1 MINILKNI
9 SKFMSSYT
17 SLVVILAAVIAGF
30 WPSTFAW
37 VQQGQ
42 RPNVILGIIML
53 TMGCTLSTED
63 FKILL
68 KRPLD
73 IFLGTLAQFTVM
85 PFVAFG
91 LSKLFGLNP
100 YLSAGII
107 LVGCCPGGVSSNI
120 MSFLC
125 RGDVAFSVGM
135 TTVSTL
141 LAPIVTPLMVLWLA
155 GQQIEVDAIGM
166 FKNICI
172 VTLLPVATGVIFNYL
187 GSKSVEHNRQSS
199 SDKQKSNWFEDTK
212 AILPGVSVLCLAFI
226 VGGVIYTVHPR
237 LEENGL
243 SLIALTMAVVTC
255 HNGLGYLLGYMIGK
269 LAGFTTAKKRTI
281 SIEVGMQN
289 AGMATVLANGFF
301 ATPAAIAANPLAAL
315 TVVPCAISCAYHSI
329 SGTLLAG
336 WFRSRDGKK

>member
-1 MINILKNI
+1 MG
-9 SKFMSSYT
+9 SYT
-17 SLVVILAAVIAGF
+17 SLVVILAAVIAGLC
-30 WPSTFAW
+30 PSTFAW

-42 RPNVILGIIML
+42 RPNIILGIIML

-68 KRPLD
+68 KRPTD
-73 IFLGTLAQFTVM
+73 ILLGTIAQFTVM
-85 PFVAFG
+85 PFVAYG
-91 LSKLFGLNP
+91 LSLLFNLNP
-100 YLSAGII
+100 FLSAGII

-141 LAPIVTPLMVLWLA
+141 LAPVVTPLMVLWLA
-155 GQQIEVDAIGM
+155 GQQIEVDAWGM
-166 FKNICI
+166 FQNICI
-172 VTLLPVATGVIFNYL
+172 VTLLPVAIGVVFNYF
-187 GSKSVEHNRQSS
+187 GSRSAKNSGNAKSH
-199 SDKQKSNWFEDTK
+199 WFEDTK
-212 AILPGVSVLCLAFI
+212 AILPGVSVIALACI

-243 SLIALTMAVVTC
+243 SLIFLTLGVVTC
-255 HNGLGYLLGYMIGK
+255 HNGLGYLLGYTIGK

-329 SGTLLAG
+329 SGTILAG
-336 WFRSRDGKK
+336 WFKSLDNRKTKV